1 MFCSCVTSPAANVSV
16 MAYLV
21 WPVTV
26 AVPPEYPTEIP
37 VPPATITIPLLDAVL
52 SSAVIVTLPV
62 APLTSI
68 PSPATA
74 VAT

>member
-1 MFCSCVTSPAANVSV
+1 MTPLSLIEIAPLEIAKLSV
-16 MAYLV
+16 V
-21 WPVTV
+21 N
-26 AVPPEYPTEIP
+26 E
-37 VPPATITIPLLDAVL
+37 ATPLLESVA
-52 SSAVIVTLPV
+52 SSQLIVTLPV